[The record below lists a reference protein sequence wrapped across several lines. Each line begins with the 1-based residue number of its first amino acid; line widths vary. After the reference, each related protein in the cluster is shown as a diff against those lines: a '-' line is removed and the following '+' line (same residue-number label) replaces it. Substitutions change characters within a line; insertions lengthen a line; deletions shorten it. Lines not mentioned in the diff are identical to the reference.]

1 MDRHQLKVMINKE
14 YRELVNDRGLMFS
27 LLIIP
32 IIFSIVLPILLF
44 ILGTRKEV
52 SASIVCLNTF
62 IEQFKMIKYPD
73 YLTRGTVPFYVI
85 FTYFFLP
92 LFMLLPIIISTVL
105 SSSSFIGEK
114 EHKTLE
120 GLLYTPINT
129 KVLVLGKALG
139 CAAPAVTISTV
150 SVLVYI
156 LVVNTVGW
164 RYFKHIILPN
174 MTWLLVTILISPLL
188 VLLSILLVIG
198 SSQYLKNSKSAQG
211 VSMII
216 VAPIFGMLISQ
227 ATGVLILGVFETVIL
242 IIVLILLDII
252 VFCVVM
258 KMFNFEKFI
267 LNN

>member
-52 SASIVCLNTF
+52 SASIVGLNTF

-105 SSSSFIGEK
+105 TTNI
-114 EHKTLE
+114 
-120 GLLYTPINT
+120 
-129 KVLVLGKALG
+129 
-139 CAAPAVTISTV
+139 
-150 SVLVYI
+150 
-156 LVVNTVGW
+156 
-164 RYFKHIILPN
+164 
-174 MTWLLVTILISPLL
+174 
-188 VLLSILLVIG
+188 
-198 SSQYLKNSKSAQG
+198 
-211 VSMII
+211 
-216 VAPIFGMLISQ
+216 
-227 ATGVLILGVFETVIL
+227 
-242 IIVLILLDII
+242 
-252 VFCVVM
+252 
-258 KMFNFEKFI
+258 
-267 LNN
+267 